1 MFTRSIGNAVWGAV
15 QIQPAASSSHR
26 RTELDYLYILTPRY
40 VDQQPRNRH
49 YFRIQLDQEGADLK
63 KGLEN
68 GK

>member
-26 RTELDYLYILTPRY
+26 RTELDYLYILTQRY

-49 YFRIQLDQEGADLK
+49 YFRSQLGQEGAN
-63 KGLEN
+63 LEKRFKN